1 MSAASKPNIYIVG
14 FMGTG
19 KSTIGRLLA
28 QQLDYRCF
36 DSDLWIEHRSGMTIP
51 QLFAERG
58 EPAFRLLEKEFMESG
73 HPGEGCVISCG
84 GGLVFQPGMKELL
97 QERGVVIS
105 LFASPETIFERTRS
119 NRNRPLLNVEDP
131 LGEIRK
137 LLDAR
142 LPVYRDAGI
151 GVLTEGRPVA
161 EVVAH
166 ILRIYQREK
175 SSW

>member
-1 MSAASKPNIYIVG
+1 
-14 FMGTG
+14 
-19 KSTIGRLLA
+19 
-28 QQLDYRCF
+28 
-36 DSDLWIEHRSGMTIP
+36 
-51 QLFAERG
+51 
-58 EPAFRLLEKEFMESG
+58 
-73 HPGEGCVISCG
+73 
-84 GGLVFQPGMKELL
+84 MKELL

-131 LGEIRK
+131 LEEIRK